1 MKEQTEI
8 QIKALSPKDNPETT
22 RVACKS
28 FIRQGPDNEIF
39 HFFQFQ
45 NRGKGP
51 PGRTRSPGKWDTMIP
66 ESIKQEKLSMF
77 SVSVRL
83 SSRRSLTDQL
93 SIFYYQFL

>member
-1 MKEQTEI
+1 MKEQTDI
-8 QIKALSPKDNPETT
+8 QIKALSPKDNPEAT
-22 RVACKS
+22 RVARKS

-66 ESIKQEKLSMF
+66 EPIKQEKLSMF
-77 SVSVRL
+77 SVS
-83 SSRRSLTDQL
+83 
-93 SIFYYQFL
+93 